1 MNRNRFTNAR
11 YRAETPKLGTIADSY
26 NTIKVSYHPADFGYF
41 NADLY
46 DYIENAN
53 QMSEI
58 IDAMDMMSDKDIF
71 TLRISSGGG
80 CASTTDALVH
90 AIRRCKGTVKM
101 IATGDCASAATIIL
115 LEAHEFE
122 LSDNFTA
129 LIHCGSLG
137 EGGTLAEFNVQA
149 PFRAKKFEQ
158 FIRNSYAGFLTDK
171 ELDQLIAGKD
181 FVMDAE
187 EWVERAENRN
197 EWFQE
202 QVEKLRKAAE
212 KALKPPKKPRKKKVE
227 GNVPTPQYDPDT
239 VAFKGLETAFDED
252 TKEYPDYLAPPKV

>member
-1 MNRNRFTNAR
+1 MNRTRFTNVKQSS
-11 YRAETPKLGTIADSY
+11 PKLGTIADSY

-46 DYIENAN
+46 DYVENAN

-58 IDAMDMMSDKDIF
+58 IDAMDMMTDKDIF

-80 CASTTDALVH
+80 CASTTDTLVH
-90 AIRRCKGTVKM
+90 AIRRCKGTVRM

-137 EGGTLAEFNVQA
+137 SGGTLAEFNTQA
-149 PFRAKKFEQ
+149 PFTAKKMEN
-158 FIRNSYAGFLTDK
+158 FIRNSYAGFLTEK
-171 ELDQLIAGKD
+171 EIDELIKGKD
-181 FVMDAE
+181 FVMDST
-187 EWVERAENRN
+187 EWMERAEKRN
-197 EWFQE
+197 EWYQE
-202 QVEKLRKAAE
+202 QANKLMKAAE
-212 KALKPPKKPRKKKVE
+212 KALKPPRKPRKKKVE
-227 GNVPTPQYDPDT
+227 EV
-239 VAFKGLETAFDED
+239 VVEV
-252 TKEYPDYLAPPKV
+252 KE

>member
-1 MNRNRFTNAR
+1 MNRNRFTNVR
-11 YRAETPKLGTIADSY
+11 DRAETPKLGTIADSY

-58 IDAMDMMSDKDIF
+58 IDAMDMMSEKDIF

-187 EWVERAENRN
+187 EWVERAENRS

-239 VAFKGLETAFDED
+239 VAFKGLETAFDN
-252 TKEYPDYLAPPKV
+252 DYLAPPKVNIKF